1 MEKDKEIYIYQV
13 SVSKKSVIVHQSVYV
28 SKGQIPLF
36 MRVCGI
42 FSRIILTKT
51 IARIMLMTY
60 NKIVCRHYKLNRG
73 ELYHATA

>member
-42 FSRIILTKT
+42 FF
-51 IARIMLMTY
+51 
-60 NKIVCRHYKLNRG
+60 LNYFD
-73 ELYHATA
+73 ENYCMDHAHDV

>member
-13 SVSKKSVIVHQSVYV
+13 FVSKKSVIVHQSVYV

-42 FSRIILTKT
+42 FS
-51 IARIMLMTY
+51 
-60 NKIVCRHYKLNRG
+60 
-73 ELYHATA
+73 